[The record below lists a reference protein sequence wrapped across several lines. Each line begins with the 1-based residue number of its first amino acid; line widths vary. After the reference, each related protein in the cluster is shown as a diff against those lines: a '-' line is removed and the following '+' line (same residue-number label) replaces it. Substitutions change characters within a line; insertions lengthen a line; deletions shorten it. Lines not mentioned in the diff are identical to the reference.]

1 MDNIFPG
8 MSNESRSDVLN
19 QKDSNFPER
28 SAFPYG
34 CERLSVLNEG
44 YLIPIDT
51 FFVIPG
57 DSLDITI
64 AAYLETLNPFVDRQY
79 SGMKLCFH
87 AYYGKCEHQ
96 WRGWKAFSTRG
107 HRGNISLKLPSYC
120 PSYNPD
126 NPVYMVDDLGSQLN
140 TSSNTTN
147 REARAYF
154 DGQNS
159 LTSYLTGISVCHYPN
174 QVLPSD
180 WDNSTFLAFLT
191 SHKCASNTQVNRSF
205 HIHTPGSSESFTPLV
220 GSNVLPQFNAIPF
233 VLYQRIFRDFYLNQN
248 MVINNREWFPDD
260 DDDFIL
266 PYASSNPV
274 SVVQKSSNSYYYKL
288 VPNNVKA
295 DSTHFADSP
304 ILGALR
310 CRQWNGDAFTT
321 SVPFLERNGDTLLF
335 SPVKGL
341 MLYGNQ
347 DFNGVSQLADFGSSS
362 TTQTSSHTA
371 YVTSPSYPIGSSSYY
386 LGNAKAVTTSPEG
399 DLYSYLKSIMSMNDF
414 KQLAASTLW
423 SVRNAKAKGDYNS
436 LIMAHYG
443 KNPHSEDKSPVYI
456 GGTVQRV
463 EFNNVISQTETTNQ
477 PLGTKTSIASCGLRA
492 NLGHFEVPDFGY
504 VMIIA
509 SLVPDTYYNQGLRPE
524 FDASLTGVELPWPE
538 FANLQKENVLA
549 KRLFAFRGSADND
562 LLGFNER
569 FLDYKYRDN
578 RLLGSFADY
587 ADSKFRSMT
596 FARIF
601 DNNLGGIRSINNEF
615 VTCSPQTLRDDM
627 YSVPSQPHFTLQ
639 FGDNIRLVRALPYAA
654 KEMSLTNIA

>member
-8 MSNESRSDVLN
+8 MSNESRSDVLT
-19 QKDSNFPER
+19 QKASNLPER
-28 SAFPYG
+28 SVFPYG

-57 DSLDITI
+57 DSLDIII

-126 NPVYMVDDLGSQLN
+126 NPVYMVDDLGTRLN
-140 TSSNTTN
+140 TSSSLTNTD
-147 REARAYF
+147 ARVYF

-159 LTSYLTGISVCHYPN
+159 LTSYLTAIAVCHYPN
-174 QVLPSD
+174 QALPSD
-180 WDNSTFLAFLT
+180 WDNPTFLDFLQ
-191 SHKCASNTQVNRSF
+191 SHKCGANTQVNRSF
-205 HIHTPGSSESFTPLV
+205 HIHTPVSSESSTPLV
-220 GSNVLPQFNAIPF
+220 GNDVLPQFNAIPF

-288 VPNNVKA
+288 VPNNVK
-295 DSTHFADSP
+295 SNSNHFADSP

-341 MLYGNQ
+341 SLYGRA
-347 DFNGVSQLADFGSSS
+347 DFNGVKQLSDFGTSFSFPVSRVDVGVFIPDTPLASSQYAFDS
-362 TTQTSSHTA
+362 A
-371 YVTSPSYPIGSSSYY
+371 YAYND
-386 LGNAKAVTTSPEG
+386 NAT
-399 DLYSYLKSIMSMNDF
+399 SYLK
-414 KQLAASTLW
+414 L
-423 SVRNAKAKGDYNS
+423 
-436 LIMAHYG
+436 H
-443 KNPHSEDKSPVYI
+443 
-456 GGTVQRV
+456 
-463 EFNNVISQTETTNQ
+463 
-477 PLGTKTSIASCGLRA
+477 
-492 NLGHFEVPDFGY
+492 
-504 VMIIA
+504 
-509 SLVPDTYYNQGLRPE
+509 
-524 FDASLTGVELPWPE
+524 
-538 FANLQKENVLA
+538 
-549 KRLFAFRGSADND
+549 
-562 LLGFNER
+562 
-569 FLDYKYRDN
+569 
-578 RLLGSFADY
+578 
-587 ADSKFRSMT
+587 
-596 FARIF
+596 
-601 DNNLGGIRSINNEF
+601 
-615 VTCSPQTLRDDM
+615 
-627 YSVPSQPHFTLQ
+627 
-639 FGDNIRLVRALPYAA
+639 
-654 KEMSLTNIA
+654 

>member
-19 QKDSNFPER
+19 EKTSNLPER
-28 SAFPYG
+28 SVFPYG
-34 CERLSVLNEG
+34 CERLTVMNEG
-44 YLIPIDT
+44 YLIPVDT

-57 DSLDITI
+57 DSLDLTI

-107 HRGNISLKLPSYC
+107 HRGNISLKLPAYT
-120 PSYNPD
+120 PEYNQV
-126 NPVYMVDDLGSQLN
+126 NNVFMVDDSGVQL
-140 TSSNTTN
+140 TFDGT
-147 REARAYF
+147 RKAEIFF

-159 LTSYLTGISVCHYPN
+159 LTSYLTGIPVCHYSN
-174 QVLPSD
+174 QSLPSAWTD
-180 WDNSTFLAFLT
+180 STFLNFLT
-191 SHKCASNTQVNRSF
+191 SHKCGANTQVNRSF
-205 HIHTPGSSESFTPLV
+205 HIIGGISDSFEVSTKLV
-220 GSNVLPQFNAIPF
+220 GNGIFPSFNAIPF

-248 MVINNREWFPDD
+248 MVKDNKEWFPDD

-266 PYASSNPV
+266 PYSSSKPV
-274 SVVQKSSNSYYYKL
+274 SVTQHSSPAYNYKL
-288 VPNNVKA
+288 VPNNVKS

-341 MLYGNQ
+341 ALYGKA
-347 DFNGVSQLADFGSSS
+347 DFNGVSQLADFGSAKDIPNL
-362 TTQTSSHTA
+362 TYAEVGT
-371 YVTSPSYPIGSSSYY
+371 YVSSSA
-386 LGNAKAVTTSPEG
+386 LSNSE
-399 DLYSYLKSIMSMNDF
+399 YSLQQGFSVDQSTAASVAYLKSVMSMNDF

-456 GGTVQRV
+456 GGAVQRV
-463 EFNNVISQTETTNQ
+463 EFNNVVSQTETTNQ

-524 FDASLTGVELPWPE
+524 FDPSITGAELPWPE

-549 KRLFAFRGSADND
+549 KRLFAFRGSSDNV

-601 DNNLGGIRSINNEF
+601 DNALGGIASINNEF

-654 KEMSLTNIA
+654 KEMSLTNVA